1 MNTELILL
9 IISLSSNLLII
20 FKRVKV
26 LWTPCLVC
34 DCRSG
39 NDGEDLGTPSSVNT
53 GAESSSDKIKRALSK
68 FYKPK
73 NKNIIDTEI
82 KG

>member
-26 LWTPCLVC
+26 VWSPCLIL
-34 DCRSG
+34 DCRNG
-39 NDGEDLGTPSSVNT
+39 NVGEDLESPSSTTTSNT
-53 GAESSSDKIKRALSK
+53 ERVKKALSR
-68 FYKPK
+68 FIKPK
-73 NKNIIDTEI
+73 NKNIDTEI

>member
-9 IISLSSNLLII
+9 IVSLTSNFLII

-26 LWTPCLVC
+26 LWTPCLIC
-34 DCRSG
+34 DCRSI
-39 NDGEDLGTPSSVNT
+39 NDAEDLETPSTTNT
-53 GAESSSDKIKRALSK
+53 SNTERVKKALSR
-68 FYKPK
+68 FIKPK
-73 NKNIIDTEI
+73 NKNIDTEI

>member
-20 FKRVKV
+20 FKRVRV

-34 DCRSG
+34 DCRNG
-39 NDGEDLGTPSSVNT
+39 NDAEDLETPSTTNT
-53 GAESSSDKIKRALSK
+53 SNTERVKKALSR
-68 FYKPK
+68 FIKPK
-73 NKNIIDTEI
+73 NKNIDQEVKT
-82 KG
+82 